1 MTGISDCVQQGA
13 AAEPGP
19 NNNERLTVALCY
31 GSLPV
36 LPFVIPLIVL
46 VSRTRTRFQHDHAV
60 QSLAFAGFMTLLWVA
75 MLLAAGV
82 LGSTFPIIGWLGSI
96 LLMGLMPITWMV
108 AVAVALWAAW
118 RAWRGHNVS
127 IPLLTKWLDN
137 QRRRKDSV
145 VAGAQ
150 QLREGAARVTG
161 STVSVAG
168 QLLTGSQALLASS
181 LSTDL
186 NNLIQAMVQGSAS
199 IYDKAMD
206 ANYLDPLLQ
215 PDMGGSYHRLFD
227 GGHTIA
233 GAFGAARDAAP
244 DDNIIQEALGA
255 VQGLLRDG
263 TTPRGLPLAN
273 WDKGTFDNVAGSLE
287 STFGVPKSWF
297 YDLNTYDAAEL
308 CSSVVGVVA
317 LIFAWNRADT
327 EAFAKLVGSM
337 GLIAA
342 MSANPLL
349 LVVTV
354 VALARSLQK
363 ACQTGEYAEFV
374 DGQLKGGIG
383 AGATLGAVA
392 LVGAATG
399 SAGLILLVGIVTAVL
414 VNRITKDLSIVDIG
428 RVVAKHA
435 RAAAKEIQVA
445 VQRQG
450 AGAVDSLSDLQASA

>member
-1 MTGISDCVQQGA
+1 MTGVFDYVKQGA

-19 NNNERLTVALCY
+19 NNNERLTAAFCY

-46 VSRTRTRFQHDHAV
+46 VSRTRTRFQHYHAV
-60 QSLAFAGFMTLLWVA
+60 QSLAFAGSMTLLWVA

-82 LGSTFPIIGWLGSI
+82 LGSTIPIIGWLGSI
-96 LLMGLMPITWMV
+96 LLMGLMPITWMI

-118 RAWRGHNVS
+118 QAWRGHNVS
-127 IPLLTKWLDN
+127 IPLLTKFLNN
-137 QRRRKDSV
+137 QRERNDSV

-150 QLREGAARVTG
+150 RLRDGAARVMG
-161 STVSVAG
+161 STVSVAS

-215 PDMGGSYHRLFD
+215 PDMAGSYHRLFD

-233 GAFGAARDAAP
+233 GAFRAARDAAP

-273 WDKGTFDNVAGSLE
+273 WDKGTFDNVSGSLE
-287 STFGVPKSWF
+287 STFGIPKSWF

-308 CSSVVGVVA
+308 SSSIVGVVA

-327 EAFAKLVGSM
+327 EAFAKMVGSM
-337 GLIAA
+337 GLIAV

-349 LVVTV
+349 LMVTI

-363 ACQTGEYAEFV
+363 ARQTGEYAEFV

-383 AGATLGAVA
+383 AGATLGAVS

-414 VNRITKDLSIVDIG
+414 VNQVTKDLSIVDIG

-435 RAAAKEIQVA
+435 RAAAKEIQVT

-450 AGAVDSLSDLQASA
+450 VGSVDSLSDFQT